1 MNTLHK
7 NDALFNTNLS
17 ISHDG
22 GCLSSDAGLVLVK
35 QVMHLLGFKHLTNQ
49 YLHLHDTRAYFKH
62 SNTSIL
68 EQMILQL
75 VAGYDTDSAANIL
88 SNDPIWQLLLEK
100 EHLAS
105 QSTISRFLDR
115 FGEKNIE
122 ELQQLNQALLDQVH
136 PFHDDS
142 DFIIDL
148 DSTHTD
154 TFGRQEQANY
164 NAHYQTYGYHPLV
177 AFDGVT
183 GYFLKA
189 QLRAGN
195 RYTSHGVGDFI
206 KPLLTH
212 YSKKDSNKKLL
223 VRGDSGFATPDLY
236 ESCEAVRARY
246 VIRLKNNARLT
257 QLGEQKISYGNNEWD
272 KKEVNY
278 FSVQYQAKSWNHARR
293 VCIQSVREADELL
306 FQHTFIVTNL
316 DESISP
322 ETIFELYN
330 KRGTMENYIK
340 EAKNGFFFD
349 KTDSPTFIE
358 NYARMMLSVIA
369 YNLINC
375 LKNIAF
381 DSKQTGMTIQTIRL
395 KFFKVAGKLVK
406 TARKIHLK
414 LSSYHVY
421 QDEFYKIFER
431 LRIWS
436 LASV

>member
-1 MNTLHK
+1 MH
-7 NDALFNTNLS
+7 
-17 ISHDG
+17 
-22 GCLSSDAGLVLVK
+22 VLDFD
-35 QVMHLLGFKHLTNQ
+35 HLINQ

-68 EQMILQL
+68 KQRILQL
-75 VAGYDTDSAANIL
+75 TAGYDTDSTANIL

-100 EHLAS
+100 EYLAS

-115 FGEKNIE
+115 FDEKNIE
-122 ELQQLNQALLDQVH
+122 ELQQMNQALLDKANL
-136 PFHDDS
+136 FHDDS

-154 TFGRQEQANY
+154 TFERQEQANY

-177 AFDGVT
+177 AFDGVA

-195 RYTSHGVGDFI
+195 RYTSNGVGDFI
-206 KPLLTH
+206 KPLITH
-212 YSKKDSNKKLL
+212 YSKKNANKKLL
-223 VRGDSGFATPDLY
+223 VRGDSGFTTPELY
-236 ESCEAVRARY
+236 ESCEEAGTQY

-257 QLGEQKISYGNNEWD
+257 QLGEQKITYGDNEWG
-272 KKEVNY
+272 KREVHY
-278 FSVQYQAKSWNHARR
+278 FSVQYQAKSWSHERR

-316 DESISP
+316 DKSVSP
-322 ETIFELYN
+322 ETVFELYN

-340 EAKNGFFFD
+340 EAKNGFYFD

-358 NYARMMLSVIA
+358 NYARMMMSVIA
-369 YNLINC
+369 YNLVNC

-381 DSKQTGMTIQTIRL
+381 DSKQTGMAIQTIRL
-395 KFFKVAGKLVK
+395 KFFKVARKLVK

-414 LSSYHVY
+414 LSSYYVY

-436 LASV
+436 LESI